1 MAELLAS
8 NNLQV
13 VVTLP
18 IEGVEHLSDC
28 WHIGSAD
35 MIGQVEAAHDQVLT
49 VHYYNNN
56 WDHMDQIIFDDLR
69 FEIDEKINKDK
80 MSINQE
86 CYSQNKQTL
95 EGAGAY
101 AECYQKR
108 VIELA

>member
-1 MAELLAS
+1 
-8 NNLQV
+8 
-13 VVTLP
+13 
-18 IEGVEHLSDC
+18 
-28 WHIGSAD
+28 
-35 MIGQVEAAHDQVLT
+35 
-49 VHYYNNN
+49 
-56 WDHMDQIIFDDLR
+56 MDQIIFDDLR

-108 VIELA
+108 VIELAQYERRAKLRLLFLNLKHEKKGVEFNLTEEVGAFIKEFGLQAEDLLNEK